1 MLAII
6 GLLLSVV
13 GAIGAFDYSVI
24 ILIENFKESVGWG
37 IASLLLGIPWLI
49 FVIMRF
55 EQVKKPFF
63 RYLGCVGLVILG
75 TIVAS
80 LGGDPSAF

>member
-1 MLAII
+1 M
-6 GLLLSVV
+6 
-13 GAIGAFDYSVI
+13 GAIGAFVYSII

-37 IASLLLGIPWLI
+37 ASLLLGIPWLI

-63 RYLGCVGLVILG
+63 RYLGCVGLAILG
-75 TIVAS
+75 TIVAA